1 MSDQSV
7 QQRPGASEE
16 SETTGDADRSPV
28 DLKIAVLG
36 GALAT
41 ILTFGTMYMLGSI
54 GDAEARYLL
63 EASLPTIRFLASA
76 VATAGATVLALMLTV
91 LGLSTGMERR
101 LRSEH
106 YVRIRQISWLAA
118 VVLLGSVGLLT
129 LMVIPLAEIERVP
142 TSWFEILYYSVLGF
156 VALIGGATFTLV
168 VMLLNAVRGLI
179 DVVDHTVQDPGL
191 TTELD

>member
-1 MSDQSV
+1 MSDQTV
-7 QQRPGASEE
+7 QQRSGASEG
-16 SETTGDADRSPV
+16 SETTVDADRAPV

-54 GDAEARYLL
+54 GDVEARHLL
-63 EASLPTIRFLASA
+63 EGTLPTLRFLASA

-91 LGLSTGMERR
+91 LGLGSGMERR

-118 VVLLGSVGLLT
+118 IVLLGSVGLLT
-129 LMVIPLAEIERVP
+129 LMVIPLGEVERVP
-142 TSWFEILYYSVLGF
+142 TSWFEIVYFGVLGF
-156 VALIGGATFTLV
+156 AALIGGATFTLV

-179 DVVDHTVQDPGL
+179 DVVDHTIEDPSL
-191 TTELD
+191 TADRD